1 MTDWSVIFINNWY
14 VSPIVSLKSSS
25 LNMNV
30 LLTALLVATAEG
42 ILQIRGASWYVTS
55 HIQDNQKLMW
65 QYQGRVG

>member
-1 MTDWSVIFINNWY
+1 MTDQSVIFIKDWY
-14 VSPIVSLKSSS
+14 MSIIVSLKSSS
-25 LNMNV
+25 LSMNV

-42 ILQIRGASWYVTS
+42 FLQICGASWYVTS